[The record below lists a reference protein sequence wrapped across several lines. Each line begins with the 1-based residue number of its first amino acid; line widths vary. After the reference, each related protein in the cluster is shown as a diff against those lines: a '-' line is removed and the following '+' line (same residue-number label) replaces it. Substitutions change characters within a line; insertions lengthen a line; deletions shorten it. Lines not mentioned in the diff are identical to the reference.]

1 MRLSRRQFGQLLA
14 AGTLTAPVPGVSNS
28 DDASRLYRAPG
39 QEDVRVDA
47 EVLGYFTRTL
57 SEYYRADKMLGPCRL
72 IGTVL
77 AQIDVLDSLRRNVT
91 PAQAEPLLRVLSHY
105 GEMCGWLFQDSEDV
119 DAAASWSRQAA
130 EWAQCAGDWN
140 MAAYMLVRQA
150 NIAVLSDDHVAVVQL
165 AGAARRANTAISI
178 LEHSVAWTA
187 STLARDRGHLLAK
200 LAVAVTQS
208 SHPDPD
214 GAATPRHRGPGH
226 RQDDRIGPQHAL
238 AAHPRCRAGRA
249 VAQPC
254 RNPQPARSARRVN
267 QALPTHA
274 GNLRFCVSECS

>member
-14 AGTLTAPVPGVSNS
+14 AGTLTAAVPGVSNS
-28 DDASRLYRAPG
+28 DDASRLYRALG

-91 PAQAEPLLRVLSHY
+91 PAQAEPLLRVLSQY
-105 GEMCGWLFQDSEDV
+105 GEMCGWLFQDSEDL

-178 LEHSVAWTA
+178 LEHSVARTA

-214 GAATPRHRGPGH
+214 GAATLGIEALGIARMTGSARSTRELHTL
-226 RQDDRIGPQHAL
+226 DAAL
-238 AAHPRCRAGRA
+238 AARWPSHAET
-249 VAQPC
+249 
-254 RNPQPARSARRVN
+254 RNLHE
-267 QALPTHA
+267 ALA
-274 GNLRFCVSECS
+274 A